1 MSSYPL
7 STIGGQNLHR
17 RSQWNPSKRINSN
30 EYDNSPL
37 NQNNSKSSLKVKQL
51 LYQEVSEYETKCP
64 TNRNNQSEDLNAM
77 EIRSANV
84 LSYRDNSRDEIDR
97 CMIRKNFADM
107 CKEVTQFK
115 KNGKRQKPQNNNNKH
130 KRCKTSLK

>member
-1 MSSYPL
+1 
-7 STIGGQNLHR
+7 
-17 RSQWNPSKRINSN
+17 
-30 EYDNSPL
+30 
-37 NQNNSKSSLKVKQL
+37 
-51 LYQEVSEYETKCP
+51 
-64 TNRNNQSEDLNAM
+64 M

-130 KRCKTSLK
+130 KRCKTSLKQEGMGQGRNQTFQGEQELTQSA